1 MKLDIINIGALGI
14 IAYLGYKAFTQG
26 IPAVEMAPTV
36 MAPAVPT
43 MVRRVVRRRVS
54 A

>member
-1 MKLDIINIGALGI
+1 MKFDLINVASIGI

-26 IPAVEMAPTV
+26 IPAVEAAPTIMAPF
-36 MAPAVPT
+36 VPT
-43 MVRRVVRRRVS
+43 MVRKVVRRRVS